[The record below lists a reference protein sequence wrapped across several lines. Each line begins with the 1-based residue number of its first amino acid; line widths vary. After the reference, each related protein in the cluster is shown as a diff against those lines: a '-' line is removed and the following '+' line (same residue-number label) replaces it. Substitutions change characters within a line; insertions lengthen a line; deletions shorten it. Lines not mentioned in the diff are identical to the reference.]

1 MWQHPGEH
9 SGPAV
14 VLSPG
19 ATAVEIRYTQN
30 CGFGGFCSLS
40 MQSQRRR
47 PCSENASQCCCAS
60 RLSRSADSIGEP
72 RRRAGRS
79 IHALRRATENAVSV
93 RRFID
98 YARLVKCNRICPS
111 GQVQLLHLVKVA
123 RVVSGEKN
131 QSGKVAPRA
140 KGQLP
145 LRLRQCE
152 PDLVLTGLTRLL
164 QIGTDFMDGRAI
176 FIHYYY

>member
-1 MWQHPGEH
+1 MSRFAGSVGE
-9 SGPAV
+9 
-14 VLSPG
+14 L
-19 ATAVEIRYTQN
+19 
-30 CGFGGFCSLS
+30 
-40 MQSQRRR
+40 
-47 PCSENASQCCCAS
+47 
-60 RLSRSADSIGEP
+60 

-145 LRLRQCE
+145 LRLRQGE

>member
-1 MWQHPGEH
+1 MLCGERPKTRFP
-9 SGPAV
+9 SV
-14 VLSPG
+14 VS
-19 ATAVEIRYTQN
+19 
-30 CGFGGFCSLS
+30 
-40 MQSQRRR
+40 
-47 PCSENASQCCCAS
+47 SE
-60 RLSRSADSIGEP
+60 
-72 RRRAGRS
+72 
-79 IHALRRATENAVSV
+79 
-93 RRFID
+93 F
-98 YARLVKCNRICPS
+98 ARVVKCNRICPS

-131 QSGKVAPRA
+131 QSGRVAPRA

-176 FIHYYY
+176 FIHYYYLVNAFCTA

>member
-1 MWQHPGEH
+1 MGQHPGEH

-40 MQSQRRR
+40 MQSQCQR

-60 RLSRSADSIGEP
+60 RLSRFAGSIGEL

-79 IHALRRATENAVSV
+79 IHALRRATENASSV

-98 YARLVKCNRICPS
+98 CPSGKMQSNLPEWSSATFAFGKSCPS
-111 GQVQLLHLVKVA
+111 GQW
-123 RVVSGEKN
+123 GKN
-131 QSGKVAPRA
+131 QSGRVAPRA

>member
-1 MWQHPGEH
+1 MGQHPGEH

-40 MQSQRRR
+40 MQSQRQR

-60 RLSRSADSIGEP
+60 RLSRFAGSIGEL

-79 IHALRRATENAVSV
+79 IHALRRATENASSV

-98 YARLVKCNRICPS
+98 YARVVKCNRICPS

-140 KGQLP
+140 KGQHP

-164 QIGTDFMDGRAI
+164 QIETDFMDGRAI
-176 FIHYYY
+176 FLHYYY

>member
-1 MWQHPGEH
+1 MESVSH
-9 SGPAV
+9 
-14 VLSPG
+14 
-19 ATAVEIRYTQN
+19 
-30 CGFGGFCSLS
+30 
-40 MQSQRRR
+40 
-47 PCSENASQCCCAS
+47 CCCVS
-60 RLSRSADSIGEP
+60 GLSRGAGSIGEL

-111 GQVQLLHLVKVA
+111 GQVQLLHLVKAA

-164 QIGTDFMDGRAI
+164 QIETDFMDGRAI
-176 FIHYYY
+176 FLPVSYTHLTLPTIYSV